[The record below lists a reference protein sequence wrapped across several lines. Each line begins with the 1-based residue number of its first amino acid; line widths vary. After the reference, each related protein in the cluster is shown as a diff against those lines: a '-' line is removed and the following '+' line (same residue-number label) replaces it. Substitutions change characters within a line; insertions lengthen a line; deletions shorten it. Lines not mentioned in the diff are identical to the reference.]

1 MQYTTLGNS
10 NLKVSKICL
19 GTMTWGEQNNES
31 EAHHQLDY
39 AVDCGI
45 NFIDTAELYPVP
57 PMAETQGRT
66 ESYLGS
72 WLAKANNRQ
81 RVVVATKV
89 SGPSQFEWIRGGER
103 PRLNRSHIRSA
114 IQSSLQR
121 LQCDYVDLYQLH
133 WPERATNYFGVLN
146 YQHVERE
153 DAISLEES
161 LTVLQELVDEGLV
174 RHIGLSNET
183 PWGLMECLRLHTK
196 GLPRVQSVQN
206 PYSLLNRSYEAGM
219 AEISIRE
226 QCGLLAYSVLGFG
239 VLTGKYL
246 HNTHLPQ
253 GRVTRWPDHFSRY
266 SGGRAQRATEQYVT
280 LAQQQ
285 KVSPTAMAIAF
296 VVNQPFVT
304 SCIIGATTMQQLE
317 ENIKAAD
324 LSLSDEIVEEI
335 DTIENQSPYPSP

>member
-1 MQYTTLGNS
+1 MQYTILGNS
-10 NLKVSKICL
+10 DLRVSKICL
-19 GTMTWGEQNNES
+19 GTMTWGEQNS
-31 EAHHQLDY
+31 EAEAHQQLDY

-45 NFIDTAELYPVP
+45 NFIDAAELYPVP

-89 SGPSQFEWIRGGER
+89 AGPSQFEWLRGGVR
-103 PRLNRSHIRSA
+103 PRLNHSNIRSA

-133 WPERATNYFGVLN
+133 WPERATNYFGTLN
-146 YQHVERE
+146 YRHVEQK
-153 DAISLEES
+153 DAIPLEES
-161 LTVLQELVDEGLV
+161 LTALQELVDEGLV

-196 GLPRVQSVQN
+196 GLPRVQSMQN
-206 PYSLLNRSYEAGM
+206 PYSLLNRSYEVGM

-226 QCGLLAYSVLGFG
+226 QCGLLAYSALGFG

-246 HNTHLPQ
+246 HNSHPPK
-253 GRVTRWPDHFSRY
+253 GRITRWPEHFSRY
-266 SGGRAQRATEQYVT
+266 LGSRAQRATEQYVA
-280 LAQQQ
+280 LAEQQGIT
-285 KVSPTAMAIAF
+285 PTAMALAF
-296 VVNQPFVT
+296 VAQQSFVT
-304 SCIIGATTMQQLE
+304 SCIIGATTLQQLE
-317 ENIKAAD
+317 ENIKATE
-324 LSLSDEIVEEI
+324 LTLSDEIIEEI
-335 DTIENQSPYPSP
+335 DAIESQSPYPSP